1 MLSDKEIRAMT
12 NCELIDLIRILED
25 EIEYRENLPEKELQ
39 EYLNKNMENLFI

>member
-12 NCELIDLIRILED
+12 NCELIDLIRVLED
-25 EIEYRENLPEKELQ
+25 EIEKILKTIKKELQ